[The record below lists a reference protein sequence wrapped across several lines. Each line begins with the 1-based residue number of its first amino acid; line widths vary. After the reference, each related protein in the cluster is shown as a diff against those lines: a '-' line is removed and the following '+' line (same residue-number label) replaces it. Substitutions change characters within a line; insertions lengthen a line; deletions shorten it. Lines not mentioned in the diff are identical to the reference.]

1 VAWLARLNPW
11 GTVIVSIFMGIIM
24 VGGETLQVIM
34 RLPLA
39 SVQVIQGLIL
49 LFVLGSE
56 FFRNYKIR
64 ILSGDG
70 Q

>member
-1 VAWLARLNPW
+1 
-11 GTVIVSIFMGIIM
+11 MGIIM

-49 LFVLGSE
+49 LFVLASE
-56 FFRNYKIR
+56 FFRNYKVR

-70 Q
+70 R